1 MWGRWSLRNN
11 LTKTF
16 ISSNPAELGKLFRDD
31 RIEIISIKDFPLPDE
46 EKVCKFRF
54 IFRFIL
60 LGRRFSSIS

>member
-31 RIEIISIKDFPLPDE
+31 RIEILSIKDFPLPDE
-46 EKVCKFRF
+46 EEEVN
-54 IFRFIL
+54 
-60 LGRRFSSIS
+60 